1 MKNFLKSLMLAVC
14 FGHSLP
20 MVAQVAPRDVIPVVS
35 TGGPGGYNAMLII
48 GLQDTMIKITNA
60 PMPIEYKPGGNG
72 AVAMAHLMST
82 GSDRNMLGVT
92 AFFLNPKFNYLTD
105 SKPVIHLGESSMIV
119 YSRPEFKGQSLVSL
133 LSTRP
138 KLTIGSSN
146 VNTLEP
152 VVRAVKQNYPNLDVV
167 PVYFK
172 GGGEVITAVLGGHID
187 LGINPAP
194 GLLSH
199 IEQGNLIPIINISPY
214 RSPMLPNVPTLKD
227 QNINWQFD
235 RYVFLSWF
243 ILASSG
249 TDDQLVKKLKNGVT
263 SWLQTAEGKAFLTK
277 HDLPLDNRTVDKP
290 EVILTQIYR

>member
-20 MVAQVAPRDVIPVVS
+20 MVAQVVPRDAIPVVS

-48 GLQDTMIKITNA
+48 GLQDTMIKIANA

-105 SKPVIHLGESSMIV
+105 SKPVIHLGESSMIL
-119 YSRPEFKGQSLVSL
+119 YSKPEFKGQSLVSL

-152 VVRAVKQNYPNLDVV
+152 FVRAIKQNYPNLDIV

-194 GLLSH
+194 GLLAH